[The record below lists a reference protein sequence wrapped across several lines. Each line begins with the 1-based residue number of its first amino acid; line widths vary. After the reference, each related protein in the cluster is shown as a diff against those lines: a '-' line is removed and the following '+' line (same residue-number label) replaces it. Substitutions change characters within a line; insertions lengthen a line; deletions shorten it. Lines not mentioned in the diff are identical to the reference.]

1 MTSGVPWQVEGVR
14 QQARETA
21 QEAARRSGM
30 SVGEWLDS
38 VIRDCAESEGLEPAR
53 HPHADSDDD
62 AADINERAPP
72 RRAYADYDDHHRR
85 APAEDLAEVRGRLDE
100 VGRQL
105 DQLSR
110 LNATQAYLRPELRA
124 DEPPRELADVIS
136 RLDRRLDQLIASG
149 RLASGA
155 VEGRVS
161 AVDLNRDR
169 PAPAHAADPSTPLEQ
184 ALMEI
189 AERQRALDA
198 DGGPTATG
206 SPRSDVL
213 PRAPTQGLSNLEEQL
228 RQVTTR
234 IETLRPCGVSTAVET
249 LRDDLAEIGLM
260 LKEAMPRQSIEALEI
275 EVRGLSER
283 LHLNRQTEGT
293 DAAIAGVERGL
304 AEIRDALRALTPA
317 ENLVGVDETVR
328 ELSRKIDLIAFNSQD
343 PAAMEQLEGAIVG
356 LRGIATQVASD
367 GALAKL
373 SDDVRGLAAKIDQ
386 IASSADL
393 LSTLE
398 HRISSMADVLEA
410 RHQVG
415 TTVPS
420 DLDAVVKGLAD
431 RLERL
436 GFSRSDQAAVG
447 QLESRI
453 TNLVEK
459 LDTSNARLDHLDSIE
474 RALADLLVFLER
486 QPDVEHPAAPPSP
499 EVTSLRQDVQQT
511 RSSLENVQ
519 GALEHLIDRL
529 AMIETDIRSA
539 SPGPAADMPG
549 LQPAAPALADRA
561 AAAAPAAVSASLPV
575 AAARADPPAAAVP
588 PAVPTARAAERNPE
602 PPAPH
607 EHRPI
612 DPNLPPDHPLEPGA
626 MRGRT
631 GNSPVDRIAASEAAL
646 GPVKPPVIP
655 DPGGS
660 KSNFI
665 AAARRAA
672 QAANLESALR
682 NEKPAPAPTTNNA
695 PRSKAARGW
704 GNRVRSL
711 LVAVSV
717 VLIVLGSLH
726 LVASLFGS
734 SDESGDG
741 SQPQDTQSLPK
752 GDQPTVVPETPRATD
767 DPTVPSP
774 RMPAAPAPGRQSLN
788 LPTDG
793 ETSASIP
800 AGVLPGEA
808 MRQPA
813 AASPIAGTT
822 AVAAEKKDLTGSISR
837 PVAAIPAMPASEP
850 APASPLH
857 GAGATSLD
865 KLPAAI
871 GGSLRTAAAKG
882 DPAAEYEIAQRY
894 AEGRGL
900 PQNLAEAAD
909 WFDRAAKQGLAP
921 AQFRLGGFYEKGFGV
936 KKDLDA
942 ARRLYSAAADAGNAK
957 AMHNLAVLYA
967 EGIDGKPDYQN
978 AAKWFRKAADY
989 GLADS
994 QYNLG
999 ILYGRGI
1006 GMEPNLAEAYKW
1018 FTLAARDGDK
1028 ESIAKRNDVGGRLDP
1043 QSLAAAKL
1051 AAQAWTPL
1059 EQPEAATQ
1067 AATPPGGWD
1076 SVAAPPPGNP
1086 KPRNP
1091 GAKADR
1097 SIPSLVR

>member
-14 QQARETA
+14 PQARETA

-38 VIRDCAESEGLEPAR
+38 VISDCAQSEGLEPAR
-53 HPHADSDDD
+53 HPRAHDHDD
-62 AADINERAPP
+62 AADVNERAPP
-72 RRAYADYDDHHRR
+72 RHAYADYDDLHRR
-85 APAEDLAEVRGRLDE
+85 APAEDIAEVRGRLDE

-110 LNATQAYLRPELRA
+110 LNATQAYLRPEPRA
-124 DEPPRELADVIS
+124 DETPRELADVIS
-136 RLDRRLDQLIASG
+136 KLDRRLDQLIASG
-149 RLASGA
+149 RLAGVE
-155 VEGRVS
+155 VEGPGGAADREVANPS
-161 AVDLNRDR
+161 RER
-169 PAPAHAADPSTPLEQ
+169 PAPAHAVDPSTPLEQ

-198 DGGPTATG
+198 DGGPTATS

-213 PRAPTQGLSNLEEQL
+213 PRAPTQGLSSLEEQL
-228 RQVTTR
+228 RHVTTR
-234 IETLRPCGVSTAVET
+234 IETLRPCGVNTAVET

-260 LKEAMPRQSIEALEI
+260 LKDAMPRQSIEALDI

-283 LHLNRQTEGT
+283 LRLNRQTEGT

-373 SDDVRGLAAKIDQ
+373 SDDVRGMAAKVDQ

-398 HRISSMADVLEA
+398 QRISSMADALEA

-415 TTVPS
+415 TTVTS
-420 DLDAVVKGLAD
+420 DLDAVVKGLGE

-436 GFSRSDQAAVG
+436 GLNRSDQAAVG
-447 QLESRI
+447 QLEERI
-453 TNLVEK
+453 THLVEK

-486 QPDVEHPAAPPSP
+486 QPDAALPSAPPSP

-511 RSSLENVQ
+511 QSSLENVQ
-519 GALEHLIDRL
+519 GALEHLIDRF
-529 AMIETDIRSA
+529 AIIETDIRMG

-549 LQPAAPALADRA
+549 PQPPAGAFAAKPAV
-561 AAAAPAAVSASLPV
+561 APAAVSAAL
-575 AAARADPPAAAVP
+575 PPAAARIAHPAPAVP
-588 PAVPTARAAERNPE
+588 PAFPTARAAEHNPE

-626 MRGRT
+626 TRGRT

-672 QAANLESALR
+672 QAANTESVLR
-682 NEKPAPAPTTNNA
+682 NEKPAPAPVTNNA
-695 PRSKAARGW
+695 PNGKSAPGW

-717 VLIVLGSLH
+717 VVIVLGSLH
-726 LVASLFGS
+726 LVASLFRSAGDS
-734 SDESGDG
+734 GDESR
-741 SQPQDTQSLPK
+741 PQDTQSSLK
-752 GDQPTVVPETPRATD
+752 GDQPTVVPETPGAAD
-767 DPTVPSP
+767 GPTVPGP
-774 RMPAAPAPGRQSLN
+774 RMPAAPGRQSLIM
-788 LPTDG
+788 PIDG
-793 ETSASIP
+793 ETPLSVP
-800 AGVLPGEA
+800 AGVLPAEPL
-808 MRQPA
+808 QPPA
-813 AASPIAGTT
+813 AASPLAGTP
-822 AVAAEKKDLTGSISR
+822 AVAAEKKDITGSISR
-837 PVAAIPAMPASEP
+837 PAAPPPAMPASEP
-850 APASPLH
+850 ASALPPH
-857 GAGATSLD
+857 GAID

-871 GGSLRTAAAKG
+871 GGSLRAAAAKG

-894 AEGRGL
+894 AEGRGV

-942 ARRLYSAAADAGNAK
+942 ARRLYLAAADAGNAK

-989 GLADS
+989 GLGDS

-999 ILYGRGI
+999 ILFGRGI

-1028 ESIAKRNDVGGRLDP
+1028 ESIAKRDDVGGRLDP

-1059 EQPEAATQ
+1059 DQPEAATQ
-1067 AATPPGGWD
+1067 AATPAGGWD
-1076 SVAAPPPGNP
+1076 TVAASPSGNP

-1097 SIPSLVR
+1097 SIPFPVR

>member
-14 QQARETA
+14 PQARETA

-38 VIRDCAESEGLEPAR
+38 VISDCAQSEGLEPAR
-53 HPHADSDDD
+53 HPADDRDD

-72 RRAYADYDDHHRR
+72 RHVYADYDDHHRR
-85 APAEDLAEVRGRLDE
+85 APAEDIAEVRGRLDE

-105 DQLSR
+105 DQLSH
-110 LNATQAYLRPELRA
+110 LNATQAYLRPNLRA
-124 DEPPRELADVIS
+124 DETPRELADVIS
-136 RLDRRLDQLIASG
+136 KLDRRLDQLITSG
-149 RLASGA
+149 RLAGVE
-155 VEGRVS
+155 VEGRVP
-161 AVDLNRDR
+161 AADR
-169 PAPAHAADPSTPLEQ
+169 EVANPSRERSAPAHAVDPSTPLEQ

-198 DGGPTATG
+198 DGGPAATS

-213 PRAPTQGLSNLEEQL
+213 PRAPTQGLSSLEEQL
-228 RQVTTR
+228 RHVTTR
-234 IETLRPCGVSTAVET
+234 IETLRPCGVNTAVET

-260 LKEAMPRQSIEALEI
+260 LKEAMPRQSIDALEI
-275 EVRGLSER
+275 EVRRLSER

-398 HRISSMADVLEA
+398 QRISSMADVLEA
-410 RHQVG
+410 RHQTG
-415 TTVPS
+415 TTVPV

-453 TNLVEK
+453 THLVEK

-486 QPDVEHPAAPPSP
+486 QPDVELPAAPPAP
-499 EVTSLRQDVQQT
+499 EVSSLRQDVQQT
-511 RSSLENVQ
+511 QSSLENVQ

-529 AMIETDIRSA
+529 DMIETDIRIGR
-539 SPGPAADMPG
+539 PVPAADMPG
-549 LQPAAPALADRA
+549 LEPAAGALAARPA
-561 AAAAPAAVSASLPV
+561 VAPAALSAALPV
-575 AAARADPPAAAVP
+575 ATARASHPAPAVP
-588 PAVPTARAAERNPE
+588 PAVPTARAPERNPE

-626 MRGRT
+626 TRGRT

-646 GPVKPPVIP
+646 GPVKPQVIP

-672 QAANLESALR
+672 QAANTESALR
-682 NEKPAPAPTTNNA
+682 NEKPAPAPATNNA
-695 PRSKAARGW
+695 PKSKSAPGW

-726 LVASLFGS
+726 LAASLFGS
-734 SDESGDG
+734 ARDSGDESR
-741 SQPQDTQSLPK
+741 PQDTQSSSQ
-752 GDQPTVVPETPRATD
+752 GDQPTVVPETPGTPD
-767 DPTVPSP
+767 GPTVPSP
-774 RMPAAPAPGRQSLN
+774 RMPAAPAPGRQSLIM
-788 LPTDG
+788 PTDG
-793 ETSASIP
+793 ETLLSVP
-800 AGVLPGEA
+800 AAVLPAEPA
-808 MRQPA
+808 RQPA
-813 AASPIAGTT
+813 AAAPPAGTT
-822 AVAAEKKDLTGSISR
+822 AVAAEKKDITGTISR
-837 PVAAIPAMPASEP
+837 PASEP
-850 APASPLH
+850 ASASPLH
-857 GAGATSLD
+857 GAGAPSID

-894 AEGRGL
+894 AEGRGV

-942 ARRLYSAAADAGNAK
+942 ARRLYLAAADAGNAK
-957 AMHNLAVLYA
+957 AMHNIAVLYA

-989 GLADS
+989 GLSDS

-999 ILYGRGI
+999 ILFGRGI

-1028 ESIAKRNDVGGRLDP
+1028 ESIAKRDDVGGRLDP

-1051 AAQAWTPL
+1051 AAQSWTPL

-1067 AATPPGGWD
+1067 AATPAGGWD
-1076 SVAAPPPGNP
+1076 TVAAPLPGNP

-1097 SIPSLVR
+1097 SIPFPVR